1 MIKPTIFIISLFL
14 IFSCKKS
21 VEIRE
26 VQIDK
31 KYSWTEIKRF
41 TGTEK
46 IFLSSGSS
54 SEAIYLQQPF
64 FFTELRS
71 QNINTGITIYGASLP
86 TDIDIRIPINKDFLA
101 CPVSDT
107 ILRVINNLNPTVSPS
122 GGYFDLKK
130 IDPTL
135 TDIQKYYNVLFKAMT
150 INKNGTLLLAYNS
163 NRASRPFTLMML
175 KIKTNTTYPYIDTI
189 FSKSVTI
196 PRTSIDAYV
205 RHISAVNDYFLID
218 LSGNGL
224 FKIKENGTFSK
235 VYNPATVDAFY
246 EWQGKV
252 YALAEGGRLL
262 ISSDNGDN
270 WQEYSG
276 INSIMTTSN
285 YYLIKDSL
293 VGAYRDN
300 LFTLTW
306 SGSNYTQRFLK
317 NDGVE
322 NTRINGVEIMR
333 DTVYIATTS
342 GLYVKPVSTFFDSK

>member
-1 MIKPTIFIISLFL
+1 MTKLIITIISLLLF
-14 IFSCKKS
+14 FSCKKS
-21 VEIRE
+21 IEIRE
-26 VQIDK
+26 VQVDK

-54 SEAIYLQQPF
+54 TDAIYLQQPY
-64 FFTELRS
+64 FFTEVRN
-71 QNINTGITIYGASLP
+71 QNINTRITVYGASLP
-86 TDIDIRIPINKDFLA
+86 TDIDIRIPIASNFLA
-101 CPVSDT
+101 FPFSDT
-107 ILRVINNLNPTVSPS
+107 VLRVINNLNPTVSPS

-135 TDIQKYYNVLFKAMT
+135 TYIQKYYNVLFKAMA
-150 INKNGTLLLAYNS
+150 INKNGALLLAYYN
-163 NRASRPFTLMML
+163 NRVSQPFTFMML
-175 KIKTNTTYPYIDTI
+175 KIMTNSSYPYIDTL
-189 FSKSVTI
+189 FSKSVSI

-224 FKIKENGTFSK
+224 FKIKEDGTFNK
-235 VYNPATVDAFY
+235 IYNPATVDAFY

-262 ISSDNGDN
+262 ISSNNGED

-276 INSIMTTSN
+276 ITSSMTTSN
-285 YYLIKDSL
+285 YYVIKDSL
-293 VGAYRDN
+293 VGVYRDN
-300 LFTLTW
+300 LFTLKW
-306 SGSNYTQRFLK
+306 RGFNYTQRFLK

-322 NTRINGVEIMR
+322 FTRINGVEVLR
-333 DTVYIATTS
+333 DSVYIATTS
-342 GLYVKPVSTFFDSK
+342 GLFAKPLSTFFEEK